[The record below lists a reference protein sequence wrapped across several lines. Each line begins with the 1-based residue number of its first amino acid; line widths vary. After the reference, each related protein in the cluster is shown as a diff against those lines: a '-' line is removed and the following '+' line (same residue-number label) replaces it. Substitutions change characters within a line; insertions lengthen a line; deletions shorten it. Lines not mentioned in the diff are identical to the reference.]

1 MAEGPCVER
10 STTGIGPD
18 MRPGSV
24 HAGPR
29 RLTGLMIGAAMAAA
43 APCAAWA
50 DGLLRLDEAV
60 AIALGA
66 NDPTVARFEE
76 RAGALEDR
84 AVADSQ
90 LPDPQVRFGLA
101 NFPVDSFD
109 FEQEAMTQIQVGLRQ
124 SFPRGRTLSK
134 TRQRREAEATGQRA
148 AGRLQQLRIVLD
160 TRSTW
165 LELYYWFGA
174 RRSVAESRDAVAGL
188 VDVIETSFATGVRS
202 NQDLLRAELELSL
215 LDDRAVE
222 VERRIDALTADL
234 ARLVGDEPARRGLP
248 AAFPTLP
255 PPGARQVIEAG
266 LATHPTVEIEDARIA
281 VSDRD
286 IDIARQQYKPGW
298 SVDVGYGGRGGER
311 ADFASAMVVL
321 DIPLF
326 TWNRQDKRV
335 SAARRSRAAARLDR
349 SAKLLEMK
357 QLLDRT
363 HADWVRLGDRIG
375 LFERVVLDRATAN
388 AEAALDGYQNR
399 VADFAELIRSRL
411 AALDVQLQLRRL
423 RVDRARAQSTLLF
436 LSGDRS

>member
-1 MAEGPCVER
+1 MAQGPSLER

-18 MRPGSV
+18 TRSGPA

-29 RLTGLMIGAAMAAA
+29 RLTGLVVGAAMAAA
-43 APCAAWA
+43 VPCAAWA

-101 NFPVDSFD
+101 NFPVDTFD

-134 TRQRREAEATGQRA
+134 TRQRRQAEAAGQRA

-222 VERRIDALTADL
+222 VECRIDALTADL
-234 ARLVGDEPARRGLP
+234 VRLVGDEPARRGLP
-248 AAFPTLP
+248 AAFPALP
-255 PPGARQVIEAG
+255 PPAGRQVIEAG

-363 HADWVRLGDRIG
+363 HADWVRLGDRIA

-388 AEAALDGYQNR
+388 ADAALDGYQNR

-411 AALDVQLQLRRL
+411 AALEARLQLRRL
-423 RVDRARAQSTLLF
+423 KVDRARAHSTLLF